1 MTDAIEVL
9 FLSKQDVEATNLTA
23 QEILDQVEMG
33 LRAHG
38 LGETDLPSKSHINV
52 DYPDKLYNVL
62 PGLVRPIQTAG
73 VKLLGDFHG
82 NYAHGLPSELS
93 TLIMTDPETGRPFAI
108 VNSTSITWKRTGAVT
123 AVGAKHLARKDS
135 KVLAHIGARGTA
147 WYNVEML
154 DAIFDFDEIRVTS
167 ARPESRQRFADI
179 MGEKL
184 GKKIRV
190 MDDGPSTAKDADII
204 IDASRL
210 KDEQVLVPNDCI
222 KPGALIQPY
231 GAVLSVEPNLATEFA
246 DMFVVDDWNQCKI
259 SKWGQ
264 FAGLIQSG
272 QMRDEHLSAE
282 IGEIVAGKKQGRANN
297 DQRIVFWHKGF
308 AISDLV
314 LGKLIYDR
322 AVEMGLGTKL
332 VYDAAPADE

>member
-1 MTDAIEVL
+1 MTKPIELL
-9 FLSKQDVEATNLTA
+9 FLSKQDVEAAGLTT
-23 QEILDQVEMG
+23 QDILDQVEMG

-38 LGETDLPSKSHINV
+38 MGETDLPSKSHINV
-52 DYPDKLYNVL
+52 DYPDRLYNIL

-82 NYAHGLPSELS
+82 NYAHDLPSELS
-93 TLIMTDPETGRPFAI
+93 TLILTDPETGSPFAI
-108 VNSTSITWKRTGAVT
+108 LNSTSITWKRTGAVT
-123 AVGAKHLARKDS
+123 AVGAKHLARKDA

-154 DAIFDFDEIRVTS
+154 DAIFDFEEIRVTS
-167 ARPESRQRFADI
+167 ARPESRERFAAI

-190 MDDGPSTAKDADII
+190 MDDGPSTARDADII

-210 KDEQVLVPNDCI
+210 KDEQVLVPNDRI

-231 GAVLSVEPNLATEFA
+231 GAVLSVEPNLPTDFA
-246 DMFVVDDWNQCKI
+246 DMLVVDDWNQCKI

-264 FAGLIQSG
+264 FARLIQEG
-272 QMRDEHLSAE
+272 HLRDEHLHAE
-282 IGEIVAGKKQGRANN
+282 IGEIVAGKKPGRVSD
-297 DQRIVFWHKGF
+297 DQRIVFWHKEF

-322 AVEMGLGTKL
+322 AVEKGLGTKL
-332 VYDAAPADE
+332 VYDAAPKDE